1 MMTRLADNGVRLLQV
16 KRQAESRLREHFAE
30 PLRAKMQAVGE
41 DEDDA
46 PRDARRRVSEPM

>member
-1 MMTRLADNGVRLLQV
+1 MQV

-46 PRDARRRVSEPM
+46 RDAGRRVPESL

>member
-1 MMTRLADNGVRLLQV
+1 MTRLADNGVRLLQV